1 MKHDH
6 GVMLWRYGRTDG
18 MNRTMSNAEE
28 GHHAPIEHE
37 SDAQKRLKS
46 CAWDEARGYNQ
57 EDNRG
62 NASRVQIEA
71 QLQVK

>member
-1 MKHDH
+1 
-6 GVMLWRYGRTDG
+6 
-18 MNRTMSNAEE
+18 MSNAEE